1 MCAAMIR
8 VSSSFDDG
16 DACAGPEQHRPP
28 VEQQPRS
35 QRMKPLVERTIGEAM
50 GADGG
55 DCDDKRCGQPD

>member
-28 VEQQPRS
+28 VEQQTQKPAHEAVGGAHDWRS
-35 QRMKPLVERTIGEAM
+35 YGRGRWRL
-50 GADGG
+50 
-55 DCDDKRCGQPD
+55 